1 MNAQFISGLNQI
13 IDFVFSILSQVA
25 NLISNNLLLIT
36 PIALLLLRKVVKMLN
51 LFKG

>member
-13 IDFVFSILSQVA
+13 IDFTFSTLSQIA